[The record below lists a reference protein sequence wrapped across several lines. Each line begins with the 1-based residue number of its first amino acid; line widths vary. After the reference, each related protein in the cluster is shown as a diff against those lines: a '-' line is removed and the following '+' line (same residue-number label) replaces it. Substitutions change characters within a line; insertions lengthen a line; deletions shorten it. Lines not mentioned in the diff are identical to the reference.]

1 MNVFSCPFL
10 RRRWTGALFSLALL
24 LGFCGQVVVAPGD
37 WTLRSPL
44 PRIHAAQAH
53 SLPNGSLGTR
63 AKATLPIAAS
73 NWISNLMTKLESWLN
88 NRTHMIQFC
97 AIAMVIGLLI
107 IWWRKT

>member
-1 MNVFSCPFL
+1 MNAFSCPFL
-10 RRRWTGALFSLALL
+10 PRRWIGALFTLAFL
-24 LGFCGQVVVAPGD
+24 LGLCGQVVAAPGD
-37 WTLRSPL
+37 SILRSPL
-44 PRIHAAQAH
+44 PRIHAARCH
-53 SLPNGSLGTR
+53 SFTNSCLGTR
-63 AKATLPIAAS
+63 AKVTLPLAAS